1 MVEFFVL
8 LSNGMDTFDAS
19 QQAFKK
25 KLAPWQG
32 WLVQTT
38 CKTALRM
45 VPSRG
50 SFIQIFVP
58 QIERQSMYQDGSN
71 AGLQGRQKSVLKDVM
86 HVILNSGLK
95 QIIDQMD
102 LCFTKENL
110 DYPDKC

>member
-1 MVEFFVL
+1 ML
-8 LSNGMDTFDAS
+8 RNRHS
-19 QQAFKK
+19 KK
-25 KLAPWQG
+25 NLAPWQR

-58 QIERQSMYQDGSN
+58 QTERQSMYQDGSN

-102 LCFTKENL
+102 LWFTKENL